1 MFDHLLGSVRA
12 AYQTTFR
19 KKDILKKR
27 FGQIPDPVYFH
38 GDMEYI
44 RAYYDFRKTDRR
56 DAFLLDDITWTD
68 LDLDRVFKR
77 INPGRSTS
85 GEQYLYYMLRS
96 PTVKANA
103 YKERESLI
111 HFAESDPDRRLKLE
125 TVLSRLGCTRR
136 ADLCRAFYP
145 SHHGT
150 GMLVL
155 YSVLLFLLI
164 AAFISLAFFPEQGV
178 IAVFSMILLN
188 SFVHEIAL
196 RRVQSDFDTVNY
208 SVSMVFTMQKLRKL
222 HDPELDRHMEKAYE
236 SLDRLRPVLHTG
248 GISTVTD
255 SNTLGDLITTFTLLD
270 LIAYEF
276 LKNKL
281 GLCHEEVF
289 TIHEALGRLDAAIAI
304 ASYRQSVKYYAEPNL
319 RFSSDSAPF
328 LRAEKLV
335 HPLLENAVPNTVDAN
350 RSMLITGS
358 NASGKSTFLKTT
370 ALAAIMA
377 QSICT
382 CLADTYTACAFRICS
397 SMALSDDLLAGESY
411 YIVETKSL
419 KRILDSSQKDPPILC
434 VIDEVLRG
442 TNTIERIAA
451 SSEVLA
457 ALADRDTLCLAATH
471 DLELCD
477 LLSDRYNMFHF
488 EEKVTEQGMFFDYKL
503 RPGKA
508 SSRNAIN
515 LLKLIG
521 FEDEIVRKAHARADH
536 FTVHRSW
543 QTVL

>member
-1 MFDHLLGSVRA
+1 MLDRLIGSVRA
-12 AYQTTFR
+12 AYRNTFR

-27 FGQIPDPVYFH
+27 FGQVPDPVYFH

-44 RAYYDFRKTDRR
+44 RTYYDFRKNDHR
-56 DAFLLDDITWTD
+56 DPFLLDDITWAD

-96 PTVKANA
+96 PAVNERT

-111 HFAESDPDRRLKLE
+111 RFAESDSGRRLKLE
-125 TVLSRLGCTRR
+125 AILSRLGCTRR
-136 ADLCRAFYP
+136 ADLCCAFSP
-145 SHHGT
+145 SHHGP

-155 YSVLLFLLI
+155 YSCLLFLLI
-164 AAFISLAFFPEQGV
+164 AAFLSLIFFPTQGV

-188 SFVHEIAL
+188 SFVHEVAL
-196 RRVQSDFDTVNY
+196 RKVQSDFDTVNY
-208 SVSMVFTMQKLRKL
+208 SVSMIFTMRKLRKL
-222 HDPELDRHMEKAYE
+222 HDAELDRHMLKAYE

-255 SNTLGDLITTFTLLD
+255 NNTMGDLITTFTLLD
-270 LIAYEF
+270 LIAYEY

-289 TIHEALGRLDAAIAI
+289 TIHEYLGRLDASIAI
-304 ASYRQSVKYYAEPNL
+304 ASYRQSVEFYAEPDI
-319 RFSSDSAPF
+319 RFSSDSSPF
-328 LRAEKLV
+328 LRATDLV
-335 HPLLENAVPNTVDAN
+335 HPLLDNAVPNPLAAT

-358 NASGKSTFLKTT
+358 NASGKSTFLKAT

-382 CLADTYTACAFRICS
+382 CLADAYAACAFRIYS

-419 KRILDSSQKDPPILC
+419 KRVLDSTQEGPPILC

-451 SSEVLA
+451 SSEVLK
-457 ALADRDTLCLAATH
+457 ALADRGTLCLAATH

-477 LLSDRYNMFHF
+477 LLNSHYDLFHF
-488 EEKVTEQGMFFDYKL
+488 EEHVTDQSMLFDYKL

-508 SSRNAIN
+508 TSRNAIN

-521 FEDEIVRKAHARADH
+521 FEDEIVRNAHARAKHYAAHGTWPPDI
-536 FTVHRSW
+536 
-543 QTVL
+543 